1 MIIILA
7 LVTFIVLAQAKAT
20 EDKVESLPDMA
31 TSFEYE
37 VYSGY
42 VALENT
48 TKHIHYMLVESQG
61 NATTD
66 PLVIW
71 FNGGPGCSSML
82 GFA

>member
-1 MIIILA
+1 MILA
-7 LVTFIVLAQAKAT
+7 LVTLIMLVQPKPAA
-20 EDKVESLPDMA
+20 DKVDSLPDMA

-42 VALENT
+42 VALANT
-48 TKHIHYMLVESQG
+48 TKNIHYMLVESQG